1 MAEETRGLELL
12 PLSEQERKAM
22 RESQESKALAIENKR
37 RESKGEPL
45 LDSLADERN
54 RVSIDTPSD
63 ESSPSESSVEGTA
76 LDASPPATEETSDE
90 DEEQTDVLLLEAG
103 RILADVMGLSTPLST
118 PQTASR

>member
-12 PLSEQERKAM
+12 PLSEQERKTM

-45 LDSLADERN
+45 LDSLADEEDM
-54 RVSIDTPSD
+54 VSIDAPSD
-63 ESSPSESSVEGTA
+63 EPAPSENASEGA
-76 LDASPPATEETSDE
+76 LENSAE
-90 DEEQTDVLLLEAG
+90 DEEQADVLLLEAG
-103 RILADVMGLSTPLST
+103 RILADVMGLSKPLST

>member
-1 MAEETRGLELL
+1 
-12 PLSEQERKAM
+12 M

-54 RVSIDTPSD
+54 RVSIDTRSD